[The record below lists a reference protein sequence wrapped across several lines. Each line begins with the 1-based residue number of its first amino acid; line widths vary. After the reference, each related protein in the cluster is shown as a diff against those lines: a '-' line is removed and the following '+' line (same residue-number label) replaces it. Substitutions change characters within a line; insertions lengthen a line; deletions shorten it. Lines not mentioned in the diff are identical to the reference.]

1 LVGERNVGSVFQ
13 VQGGREAGRQGHTV
27 SIGFNAADGASCT
40 KLLFDAGCY
49 ALIDIRG
56 NKELEG

>member
-1 LVGERNVGSVFQ
+1 MGSVFQ